1 MQEAGLVSRK
11 LIPPAMRPIQGIPVE
26 RSRRAYVEP
35 WARGASHES
44 SANSPAEGNVCKK
57 AAPARRQL
65 GETIATY
72 DVALALRGESG
83 KFDVTSPSGEIHHVT
98 CEPNH
103 SIANLEWARN
113 RTDPRPFLIRKIADP
128 VARGHEKMPALNGS
142 AHTRQV
148 PPPFLSEHKREEPKS
163 PLPNVE
169 PASLGLLD
177 RERDPQSQQ
186 PSACVVWKTGTAD
199 RAGQAFVTAPCAKNE
214 LTPEVTKI
222 EVKIAPPVAAD
233 SQLLAGPCIA
243 PAPRADAV
251 SATAADTKSDA
262 KVEEPTNETAIAS
275 SIAAN
280 GMSKTSRTEGKWHKL
295 MRLLSG
301 QISVRRVKKRLRV
314 CETVSLGEKR
324 FVAVVQVDG
333 EEFLVGG
340 ASNSV
345 CTLARLQRPQEFVD
359 VLKQTWAGD
368 SAQA

>member
-1 MQEAGLVSRK
+1 MSRK
-11 LIPPAMRPIQGIPVE
+11 PIPPAMRPIQGVPVE
-26 RSRRAYVEP
+26 RPRRAYVEA
-35 WARGASHES
+35 WARGASHEG
-44 SANSPAEGNVCKK
+44 SANSSAEGNVCKK

-83 KFDVTSPSGEIHHVT
+83 KFDVTSPTGEIHHVT

-128 VARGHEKMPALNGS
+128 VVRGHEKMPALNGS
-142 AHTRQV
+142 AQTRQV

-163 PLPNVE
+163 PLPSVE

-177 RERDPQSQQ
+177 RQCDPQTQQ
-186 PSACVVWKTGTAD
+186 PPACVVWKTGTAD
-199 RAGQAFVTAPCAKNE
+199 RAGRAFVTASCAKNE
-214 LTPEVTKI
+214 LTPEVPKV
-222 EVKIAPPVAAD
+222 EVKMAPPVVAD
-233 SQLLAGPCIA
+233 GHLLAGPCIE
-243 PAPRADAV
+243 PAPRTDAV
-251 SATAADTKSDA
+251 SPTAADTQFDA
-262 KVEEPTNETAIAS
+262 KVNETAIAS

-280 GMSKTSRTEGKWHKL
+280 GMSQTARAEGKWHKL
-295 MRLLSG
+295 MRLLSEQWSRVRG

-345 CTLARLQRPQEFVD
+345 CTLARLQRPQEFAD

-368 SAQA
+368 PAQA